1 MMVDNQSIQKI
12 LVTRTDKL
20 GDVILTLPLIS
31 ELKRN
36 FPESKISFLVSNY
49 VKDLIENYEG
59 VDELIFVENYPN
71 LKSKIDYFKSQKFDV
86 AVNVFPRFNLALAF
100 FISGINIR
108 IGSGYRWYSF
118 LYNKKVYEHRKY
130 AEKHEADYN
139 LNLLKPLIQNINY
152 EKKYFFKY
160 SPEEVSGL
168 EKKLHGFDLQKKYVI
183 LHPTSKGSA
192 LDLPLKKF
200 TNLCSEI
207 LNNFKD
213 FNVVL
218 TGTKDDIKQI
228 DEIINSVEN
237 VDKNRIYSFAGLIN
251 LKELMILID
260 KSGLFISNSTGPVH
274 IAGALNK
281 NIIGFYPAKVP
292 MNQERWKPLS
302 ENAVIISP
310 KGSNDMN
317 SISIREILDAV
328 ETFLKIN
335 SL

>member
-1 MMVDNQSIQKI
+1 MNFKQSIKKI

-20 GDVILTLPLIS
+20 GDVILTLPLIT

-36 FPESKISFLVSNY
+36 FPESKITFLVSNY

-59 VDELIFVENYPN
+59 VDELIFIEDFQTV
-71 LKSKIDYFKSQKFDV
+71 KSKIRYFKNQEFDV
-86 AVNVFPRFNLALAF
+86 AINVFPRFELALTLF
-100 FISGINIR
+100 LSGIKIR

-118 LYNKKVYEHRKY
+118 LYNKKIKEHRKY
-130 AEKHEADYN
+130 AEKHESDYN

-152 EKKYFFKY
+152 DKKYYFNY
-160 SPEEVSGL
+160 SPEDFRNL
-168 EKKLHGFDLQKKYVI
+168 KKKLQGFDFQKKFI
-183 LHPTSKGSA
+183 IIHPSSKGSA
-192 LDLPLKKF
+192 VDLPLEKI

-207 LNNFKD
+207 LKIFED

-218 TGTKDDIKQI
+218 TGTKDDINTTG
-228 DEIINSVEN
+228 EIINSTESGVR
-237 VDKNRIYSFAGLIN
+237 NRIFNFAGLLN
-251 LKELMILID
+251 LKELLILID
-260 KSGLFISNSTGPVH
+260 NSSLFISNSTGPIH

-281 NIIGFYPAKVP
+281 NIIAFYPCKIP
-292 MNQERWKPLS
+292 MNPERWKPLS

-310 KGSNDMN
+310 KGTNDMN
-317 SISIREILDAV
+317 SISIKDILDVV

>member
-1 MMVDNQSIQKI
+1 MVDNQSIQKI

-36 FPESKISFLVSNY
+36 FPESKITFLVSNF
-49 VKDLIENYEG
+49 VKDLIEIFKG
-59 VDELIFVENYPN
+59 VDEIIFIEEFQSF
-71 LKSKIDYFKSQKFDV
+71 KSKIRYFKNQKFDV
-86 AVNVFPRFNLALAF
+86 AINVFPRFVLAF
-100 FISGINIR
+100 SFLISGIKIR

-118 LYNKKVYEHRKY
+118 LYNKRINEHRKY
-130 AEKHEADYN
+130 AEKHESDYN

-152 EKKYFFKY
+152 EKKYYFKY
-160 SPEEVSGL
+160 SQEEFL
-168 EKKLHGFDLQKKYVI
+168 NLQKKLQGFDFQKKFI
-183 LHPTSKGSA
+183 IIHPSSKGSA
-192 LDLPLKKF
+192 VDLPLDKI

-207 LNNFKD
+207 LKYFKD

-218 TGTKDDIKQI
+218 TGTKDDINTTG
-228 DEIINSVEN
+228 EIINSVISEER
-237 VDKNRIYSFAGLIN
+237 NRIFNLAGLLN

-260 KSGLFISNSTGPVH
+260 NSSLFISNSTGPVH

-281 NIIGFYPAKVP
+281 NIIGFYPSKIP
-292 MNQERWKPLS
+292 MNPERWKPLS
-302 ENAVIISP
+302 ENTVIISP
-310 KGSNDMN
+310 KGTNDMN
-317 SISIREILDAV
+317 SISIKEILDAI

>member
-1 MMVDNQSIQKI
+1 MNFKQSIKKI

-20 GDVILTLPLIS
+20 GDVILTLPLIT

-36 FPESKISFLVSNY
+36 FPESKITFLVSNY

-59 VDELIFVENYPN
+59 VDELIFIEDFQTV
-71 LKSKIDYFKSQKFDV
+71 KSKIRYFKNQEFDV
-86 AVNVFPRFNLALAF
+86 AINVFPRFELALTLF
-100 FISGINIR
+100 LSGIKIR

-118 LYNKKVYEHRKY
+118 LYNKKIKEHRKY
-130 AEKHEADYN
+130 AEKHESDYN

-152 EKKYFFKY
+152 DKKYYFNY
-160 SPEEVSGL
+160 SPEDFRNL
-168 EKKLHGFDLQKKYVI
+168 KKKLQGFDFQKKFI
-183 LHPTSKGSA
+183 IIHPSSKGSA
-192 LDLPLKKF
+192 VDLPLEKI
-200 TNLCSEI
+200 TNLCSGI
-207 LNNFKD
+207 LKLFKD

-218 TGTKDDIKQI
+218 TGTKDDINTT
-228 DEIINSVEN
+228 DEIINSVESG
-237 VDKNRIYSFAGLIN
+237 VKNRIFNFAGLLN

-260 KSGLFISNSTGPVH
+260 NSSLFISNSTGPVH

-281 NIIGFYPAKVP
+281 NVIGFYPCKIP
-292 MNQERWKPLS
+292 MNPERWKPLS

-310 KGSNDMN
+310 KGTNDMN
-317 SISIREILDAV
+317 SISIKDILDVV